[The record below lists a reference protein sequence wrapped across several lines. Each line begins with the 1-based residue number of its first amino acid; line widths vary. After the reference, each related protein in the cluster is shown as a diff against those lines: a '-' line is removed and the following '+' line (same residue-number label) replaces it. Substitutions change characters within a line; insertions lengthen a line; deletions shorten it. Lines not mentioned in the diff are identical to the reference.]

1 MIGSRLFLAFIAL
14 LLLGACASTEGLP
27 VMCRHRAL
35 LTSAVMAEKYP
46 VRIVVGKMEMG
57 LHAQAQALI
66 DHKWRWLQ
74 TDGNQVFV
82 GKQEYQMTDI
92 QVRSFL
98 DISLAWSMSY
108 EKGKAVSPILKNVD
122 NMAIMQG
129 EQIKFIVKGT
139 ETDWPGLKYSASN
152 LPRGAAFDAASGVFS
167 WKPGADQVGVY
178 KDVRFTAIDESLPI
192 SPASKSITISV
203 LSVH

>member
-1 MIGSRLFLAFIAL
+1 MIRSKLFLAFIAL

-35 LTSAVMAEKYP
+35 LSSAVMAEKYP
-46 VRIVVGKMEMG
+46 VRIVVGKTEMG
-57 LHAQAQALI
+57 MHAQAQALI
-66 DHKWRWLQ
+66 GHEWRWLQ

-82 GKQEYQMTDI
+82 GKQEYQMKDI

-98 DISLAWSMSY
+98 DISLAWSMNY
-108 EKGKAVSPILKNVD
+108 EKGKAASPILKNVD
-122 NMAIMQG
+122 NLAVMQG
-129 EQIKFIVKGT
+129 DQIRFTVKGT
-139 ETDWPGLKYSASN
+139 EMDWPGLKYSASN
-152 LPRGAAFDAASGVFS
+152 LPRGAAFDPADGAFS

-178 KDVRFTAIDESLPI
+178 RDVRFTAIDESLPI